1 MIVKN
6 VLFHNVCELEQR
18 EHLPGLRLQRFP
30 KEVRDGLGDK
40 GRTKA
45 VQSNNCEMRFVTD
58 ARTVRVTLS
67 SVESGGK
74 IGVFKGDFFHS
85 AHQLQAGVMQT
96 FSLEEPERF
105 AEVVPDRLNNRA
117 FGSNVWRIFFERFG
131 AVFHDIDAFGHEV
144 RPPEASELPKLRFVA
159 YGSSITQGVG
169 AVSHYNCYVQQAAR
183 RLEADVLNL
192 GLSGSC
198 LCEKAAADHIASR
211 GDWDFAFLEI
221 GVNMRSVF
229 TVEEFESRASYLLDR
244 VIERNPDKP
253 VFLTTIY
260 PNRATHFNETKHALT
275 DHEKRYN
282 DVLRNYA
289 AAKAHPQL
297 HLLEGADILTDFTAL
312 TSDLIHPSDYG
323 HMLMGERLAEMMRPV
338 AEQLRE
344 QRKQGEL

>member
-1 MIVKN
+1 MIVNN
-6 VLFHNVCELEQR
+6 VLFHNVSELERR

-30 KEVRDGLGDK
+30 KAVREGLGDK
-40 GRTKA
+40 GRTRA
-45 VQSNNCEMRFVTD
+45 VQSNNCEIRFATD

-74 IGVFKGDFFHS
+74 LWVFKGDFFHS
-85 AHQLQAGVMQT
+85 AHQLQAGAMQT
-96 FSLEEPERF
+96 ITLEKPERF
-105 AEVVPDRLNNRA
+105 AEVAPERLHNRA
-117 FGSNVWRIFFERFG
+117 FSPNVWRIFFERFG

-144 RPPEASELPKLRFVA
+144 RPPAASELPKLKFVA
-159 YGSSITQGVG
+159 YGSSITQGAG
-169 AVSHYNCYVQQAAR
+169 AVSHYNGYVQQAAR

-198 LCEKAAADHIASR
+198 LCEQAVADHIASR

-229 TVEEFESRASYLLDR
+229 TVEQFEIRASYLLDQ
-244 VIERNPDKP
+244 VIALNPSKP

-260 PNRATHFNETKHALT
+260 PNRATYFNESKHALT

-297 HLLEGADILTDFTAL
+297 HLVEGADILTDFTAL

-323 HMLMGERLAEMMRPV
+323 HMLMGERLAGIMRPI
-338 AEQLRE
+338 AEQLRA
-344 QRKQGEL
+344 QREQGEL